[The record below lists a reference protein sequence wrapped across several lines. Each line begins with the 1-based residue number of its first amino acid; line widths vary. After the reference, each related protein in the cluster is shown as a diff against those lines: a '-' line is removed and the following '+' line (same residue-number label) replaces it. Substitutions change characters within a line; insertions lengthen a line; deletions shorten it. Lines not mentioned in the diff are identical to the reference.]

1 MTGEIEGIGGAVEGV
16 LASAAVEN
24 EFNAAGVKNSAS
36 VSGKCL
42 NCGAGLT
49 GPFCAS
55 CGQKA
60 HVHRTISAIWH
71 DILHGVLHFDGKLWR
86 TLPMLTFKPGELTR
100 RYIHGERAK
109 FISPM
114 AVFLFS
120 IFMMFAVFSFGG
132 GGQFN
137 TNFSNGGFT
146 ASLNKQR
153 TDNQTL
159 IAAQEKKLLGGAVH
173 PEKLEIEM
181 AKLLELKKT
190 QNALTKIVGGTLP
203 YPEAGLAE
211 GDEADG
217 FIGDGTSSTGITWL
231 DNTLKEGMKKANK
244 NPTLLLYKLQSNGYK
259 FAWLLIPL
267 SLPFVWLVTIG
278 AGGNLRQHHFYDHA
292 IFTTYS
298 IAFMSLLFLLC
309 AMLSQAGWDS
319 AWFAMVIIP
328 PLHLYKH
335 LRHSY
340 GFSRLS
346 AAIRLSLMLL
356 SIGTVAILFL
366 MILLLLGVLG

>member
-1 MTGEIEGIGGAVEGV
+1 MTGDIEAIGGAVEGA
-16 LASAAVEN
+16 LASNAVEN
-24 EFNAAGVKNSAS
+24 EFNPTGGKKSAS
-36 VSGKCL
+36 VSGQCL

-49 GPFCAS
+49 GPFCAR

-114 AVFLFS
+114 ALFLFS

-137 TNFSNGGFT
+137 ANFSDGGFT
-146 ASLNKQR
+146 GGVNKEMA
-153 TDNQTL
+153 DNQKL
-159 IAAQEKKLLGGAVH
+159 ITTKEKRLLDGSIPPG
-173 PEKLEIEM
+173 KLEIEQ
-181 AKLLELKKT
+181 AKLLELKNK
-190 QNALTKIVGGTLP
+190 QNGLATILGNTLP

-211 GDEADG
+211 GGEAAA
-217 FIGDGTSSTGITWL
+217 FVGDGSIATGVPWL
-231 DNTLKEGMKKANK
+231 DKKLQEGMKKANK

-366 MILLLLGVLG
+366 TILLLLGVLG

>member
-36 VSGKCL
+36 VSGQCL

-114 AVFLFS
+114 ALFLFS
-120 IFMMFAVFSFGG
+120 IFMMFAVFSFMGG
-132 GGQFN
+132 PVNARFPD
-137 TNFSNGGFT
+137 GGFT
-146 ASLNKQR
+146 ESVKKELAE
-153 TDNQTL
+153 NQKL
-159 IAAQEKKLLGGAVH
+159 ITAKEKKLLDGAVSR
-173 PEKLEIEM
+173 ERLSGEQAE
-181 AKLLELKKT
+181 LLELKKA
-190 QNALTKIVGGTLP
+190 QNGLASIVGDTLP
-203 YPEAGLAE
+203 YPAE
-211 GDEADG
+211 GLDE
-217 FIGDGTSSTGITWL
+217 GDGAFGFTGDGSFTTGIQWL
-231 DNTLKEGMKKANK
+231 DEKFKDGMKKADK

-278 AGGNLRQHHFYDHA
+278 AGGSLRPHRFYDHA
-292 IFTTYS
+292 VFTTYS
-298 IAFMSLLFLLC
+298 IAFMSLLFLTC
-309 AMLSQAGWDS
+309 ALLAQLGWES
-319 AWFAMVIIP
+319 AWIAMGIIP

-340 GFSRLS
+340 ALSRLS
-346 AAIRLSLMLL
+346 AVIRLCLMFVC
-356 SIGTVAILFL
+356 IGIVATLFL
-366 MILLLLGVLG
+366 LILLVLGVLG